1 MIDQIDVEPLLGFL
15 HHDVLGG
22 FDELGQVLQRLPQRG
37 SSEREG
43 LIVLHIYVGESH

>member
-1 MIDQIDVEPLLGFL
+1 
-15 HHDVLGG
+15 VLGG

-43 LIVLHIYVGESH
+43 LIVSGGITEFINSNQLFIA